1 MSVERSLEPHIAEIR
16 FQKLH
21 LPALPKEERHVDP
34 MAGALVSGHG
44 ARKANNRRNNPQQP
58 RWYYCKVC
66 LGTHGRSMV
75 SVE

>member
-44 ARKANNRRNNPQQP
+44 AMKGELNHSSP